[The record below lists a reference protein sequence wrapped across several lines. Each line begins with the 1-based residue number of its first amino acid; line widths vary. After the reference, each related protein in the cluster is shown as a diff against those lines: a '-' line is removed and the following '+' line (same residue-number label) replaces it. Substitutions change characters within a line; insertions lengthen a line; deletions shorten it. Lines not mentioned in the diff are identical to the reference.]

1 MALTKD
7 FMDAVE
13 SRKIIRVRI
22 MLKDIML
29 VDPTMKMFDEMMEYA
44 SAKLDNLFDEYDG
57 ETLKYDSSEWNEAY
71 LNEQMVVVVNNFS
84 KERIELLRN
93 IVKYLYRAKADR
105 INSETENKAASNITR
120 RQIGTGVTIAGA
132 AVAIAGVCMTE
143 GLAIAGGVALAATG
157 VLMIATDKE

>member
-105 INSETENKAASNITR
+105 INSETENKPASNITR

-143 GLAIAGGVALAATG
+143 GLAIAGGIALAAAG